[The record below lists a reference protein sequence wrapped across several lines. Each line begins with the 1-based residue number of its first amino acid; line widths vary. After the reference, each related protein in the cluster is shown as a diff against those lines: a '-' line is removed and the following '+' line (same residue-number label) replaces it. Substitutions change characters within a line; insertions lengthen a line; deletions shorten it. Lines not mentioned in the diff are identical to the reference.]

1 MNYTA
6 IIEELGK
13 ASLFDLYRLSAAIH
27 NQLED
32 PARIAAVKRNLRV
45 GQTLRWFD
53 SSENRLHEAKL
64 LRLNRTRA
72 EVQNLADGKYWNVL
86 YATIDLEGR
95 DVAINPHQPRKMD
108 RNSVKVGDNVAFRD
122 RHGQERFGR
131 VLKLN
136 PKTASVQVGTIRWR
150 VGYGLLVPVIDGQA
164 VAATYHLALPGE
176 WVEISAEKD
185 D

>member
-13 ASLFDLYRLSAAIH
+13 ASLFDLYRLSAAIQ

-72 EVQNLADGKYWNVL
+72 EVQNL
-86 YATIDLEGR
+86 
-95 DVAINPHQPRKMD
+95 
-108 RNSVKVGDNVAFRD
+108 RD
-122 RHGQERFGR
+122 RQGQERFGR

-136 PKTASVQVGTIRWR
+136 PKTALVQVGPLRWR

-164 VAATYHLALPGE
+164 VAAADYLALPGE
-176 WVEISAEKD
+176 WVEISEEED
-185 D
+185 V

>member
-1 MNYTA
+1 MNYTT

-13 ASLFDLYRLSAAIH
+13 ASLFDLYRLSSAIH

-95 DVAINPHQPRKMD
+95 DVAIAPQQPRKMD

-136 PKTASVQVGTIRWR
+136 PKTASVQVGTLRWR
-150 VGYGLLVPVIDGQA
+150 VGYGLLAPVIDGQA
-164 VAATYHLALPGE
+164 VAAADHLALPGE
-176 WVEISAEKD
+176 WVEISEEED